1 MRDFVL
7 SEEVRERKARATEKA
22 TASIRIP
29 IIVEDLQTN
38 KESEYISLVEA
49 GKASALPL
57 QVCREGE
64 THDLSF
70 LTREGGII
78 SLPRRPPGEE
88 YWN

>member
-49 GKASALPL
+49 GKASAL
-57 QVCREGE
+57 RGE

>member
-49 GKASALPL
+49 GKASAL
-57 QVCREGE
+57 RGE

-78 SLPRRPPGEE
+78 SCIGIDS
-88 YWN
+88 